1 MTVDTAR
8 EGQATGEEFARDE
21 RRARRRLLIQLAL
34 SVGLVAVVVA
44 SAVMIAGGFGDEP
57 GAGDSVLLGEP
68 APELSG
74 ATLEDDQLAL
84 DDYEGEVVLV
94 NFWAS
99 WCPPCVE
106 EFPVLLAAQEQLSPR
121 GLQVVGVNSQDQR
134 DDAEEFLA
142 DMDATDAFPHL
153 DDPDGDLAVEWGV
166 FGLPET
172 FVIDRDG
179 TVAAKVLG
187 LLEPEWV
194 RDEVEPLLEDR

>member
-1 MTVDTAR
+1 MSIERSRDDATLPGATA
-8 EGQATGEEFARDE
+8 EEE
-21 RRARRRLLIQLAL
+21 RHGRRRLLIHLAI
-34 SVGLVAVVVA
+34 SVGLVVAVVATAVVV
-44 SAVMIAGGFGDEP
+44 AGGFGDEP
-57 GAGDSVLLGEP
+57 GAGDSQLLDQP
-68 APELSG
+68 APDLSG
-74 ATLEDDQLAL
+74 ESL
-84 DDYEGEVVLV
+84 DGNPLGLDEYEGEVVLV

-99 WCPPCVE
+99 WCPPCIE
-106 EFPVLLAAQEQLSPR
+106 EFPVLLAAQQQYGPH
-121 GLQVVGVNSQDQR
+121 GLQVVGVNSQDRR

-142 DMDATDAFPHL
+142 DMDATDAFPHV

-194 RDEVEPLLEDR
+194 REEVEPLLEAP